1 MERFS
6 RDLQVQERL
15 TSQIAGWLQ
24 EQLELKN
31 VGVVL
36 EAEHLCVSLLG
47 VRKQAAKTVTSALP
61 GLVRDDPRTREEFL
75 TPTDWR
81 A

>member
-36 EAEHLCVSLLG
+36 EAEHLCVSLLACAS
-47 VRKQAAKTVTSALP
+47 RQ
-61 GLVRDDPRTREEFL
+61 PR
-75 TPTDWR
+75 P
-81 A
+81 